1 MQSILIVEDH
11 NNTRKWWMENISKA
25 FPDAV
30 PESAITLKEA
40 REKCASQN
48 FSLAL
53 VDINL
58 PDGSGID
65 LVDELVLKHPETY
78 IVMSTIF
85 DDDHHVFSAL
95 RAGAN
100 GYLIKDQPR
109 ESQIEMLKNIVNGQP
124 PISPGVARRILRYF
138 TEQKVVRKTAAQQ
151 LTNRE
156 QEVLR
161 LIAKG
166 YSRPEVAELMGL
178 TSNTVSS
185 YTKAIYQKLNVS
197 RRAEAVIE
205 AIRLGLISGD

>member
-11 NNTRKWWMENISKA
+11 NDTRKWWMENISKA

-40 REKCASQN
+40 REKCALHN

-138 TEQKVVRKTAAQQ
+138 TEQKVEQKTAAQQ

>member
-1 MQSILIVEDH
+1 MRSILIVEDH
-11 NNTRKWWMENISKA
+11 KDTREWWMENISSA
-25 FPDAV
+25 FPGAV
-30 PESAITLKEA
+30 PECAITLREA
-40 REKCASQN
+40 RERCAASN
-48 FSLAL
+48 FSLAI

-58 PDGSGID
+58 PDGSGLD
-65 LVDELVLKHPETY
+65 LVQELVLQHPETY

-109 ESQIEMLKNIVNGQP
+109 ESQIEMLRDIVNGQP

-138 TEQKVVRKTAAQQ
+138 AEQKVEQRTSAQQ
-151 LTNRE
+151 LTRRE
-156 QEVLR
+156 QDVLR

-166 YSRPEVAELMGL
+166 YSRPEVAGLMGL
-178 TSNTVSS
+178 TANTVSS
-185 YTKAIYQKLNVS
+185 YTKVIYQKLNVS

-205 AIRLGLISGD
+205 AIRLGLISGE

>member
-11 NNTRKWWMENISKA
+11 NETREWWMKNIFSA

-30 PESAITLKEA
+30 PESAITLREA
-40 REKCASQN
+40 REKCASKH

-58 PDGSGID
+58 PDGNGLE
-65 LVDELVLKHPETY
+65 LVDELVLQQPETY

-109 ESQIEMLKNIVNGQP
+109 DSQIEMLRDIVNGQP

-138 TEQKVVRKTAAQQ
+138 AEQKVEQKPATQQ
-151 LTNRE
+151 LTGRE

-166 YSRPEVAELMGL
+166 YSRPEVADLMGL
-178 TSNTVSS
+178 TANTVSS
-185 YTKAIYQKLNVS
+185 YTKVIYQKLNVS

-205 AIRLGLISGD
+205 AIRLGLISGE

>member
-11 NNTRKWWMENISKA
+11 KDTREWWMKNIFNA

-30 PESAITLKEA
+30 PESAVTLMEA
-40 REKCASQN
+40 REKCAARH

-58 PDGSGID
+58 PDGNGLD
-65 LVDELVLKHPETY
+65 LVRELVLQHPETY

-109 ESQIEMLKNIVNGQP
+109 DSQIEMLRDIVNGQP

-138 TEQKVVRKTAAQQ
+138 TEQKVEQKPRAQQ
-151 LTNRE
+151 LTGRE
-156 QEVLR
+156 QDVLR

-166 YSRPEVAELMGL
+166 YSRPEVADLMGL
-178 TSNTVSS
+178 TANTVSS
-185 YTKAIYQKLNVS
+185 YTKVIYQKLNVS

-205 AIRLGLISGD
+205 AIRLGLISGE

>member
-11 NNTRKWWMENISKA
+11 TETREWWMNNIPKV

-30 PESAITLKEA
+30 PESAVTLSEA
-40 REKCASQN
+40 REKCASRH

-58 PDGSGID
+58 PDGSGLD
-65 LVDELVLKHPETY
+65 LVEELVLQHSKTY
-78 IVMSTIF
+78 IVMSTIY

-100 GYLIKDQPR
+100 GYLIKDQSR
-109 ESQIEMLKNIVNGQP
+109 DSQIEMLRDIVNGQP

-138 TEQKVVRKTAAQQ
+138 TEQKVEQKPAGQQ
-151 LTNRE
+151 LTGRE

-166 YSRPEVAELMGL
+166 YSRPEVAKLMGL
-178 TSNTVSS
+178 TANTVSS
-185 YTKAIYQKLNVS
+185 YTKVIYQKLNVS

-205 AIRLGLISGD
+205 AIRLGLISGE

>member
-1 MQSILIVEDH
+1 MQPILIVEDH
-11 NNTRKWWMENISKA
+11 NDTREWWMKNIFSA
-25 FPDAV
+25 FPDAI
-30 PESAITLKEA
+30 PESAVTLSEA
-40 REKCASQN
+40 REKIASQH

-58 PDGSGID
+58 PDGSGLD
-65 LVDELVLKHPETY
+65 LVEELVLKHPETY

-109 ESQIEMLKNIVNGQP
+109 DSQIEMLKDIVNGQP

-138 TEQKVVRKTAAQQ
+138 TEQKVEQKPAAQQ
-151 LTNRE
+151 LTARE

-166 YSRPEVAELMGL
+166 YSRPEVADLMGL

-185 YTKAIYQKLNVS
+185 YTKVIYQKLNVS

-205 AIRLGLISGD
+205 AIRLGLISGE

>member
-11 NNTRKWWMENISKA
+11 KDTRDWWMNNIFSA
-25 FPDAV
+25 FPDAI
-30 PESAITLKEA
+30 PESAVTLSEA
-40 REKCASQN
+40 REKCASRH

-58 PDGSGID
+58 PDGNGLD
-65 LVDELVLKHPETY
+65 LVHELVLQQPETY

-109 ESQIEMLKNIVNGQP
+109 DSQIEMLRDIVNGQP

-138 TEQKVVRKTAAQQ
+138 AEQKVEQKPVMQQ
-151 LTNRE
+151 LTGRE

-166 YSRPEVAELMGL
+166 YSRPEVADLMGL
-178 TSNTVSS
+178 TANTVSS
-185 YTKAIYQKLNVS
+185 YTKVIYQKLNVS

-205 AIRLGLISGD
+205 AIRLGLISGE

>member
-1 MQSILIVEDH
+1 M
-11 NNTRKWWMENISKA
+11 KNIFSA

-30 PESAITLKEA
+30 PESAVTLREA
-40 REKCASQN
+40 REKCARN
-48 FSLAL
+48 HFLLAL

-58 PDGSGID
+58 PDGNGLE
-65 LVDELVLKHPETY
+65 LVNELVLQQPETY

-109 ESQIEMLKNIVNGQP
+109 DSQIEMLRDIVNGQP

-138 TEQKVVRKTAAQQ
+138 AEQKVEQKPATQQ
-151 LTNRE
+151 LTGRE

-166 YSRPEVAELMGL
+166 YSRPEVADLMGL
-178 TSNTVSS
+178 TTNTVSS
-185 YTKAIYQKLNVS
+185 YTKVIYQKLNVS

-205 AIRLGLISGD
+205 AIRLGLISGE

>member
-1 MQSILIVEDH
+1 MRTVLIVEDH
-11 NNTRKWWMENISKA
+11 KDTREWWMENISSA
-25 FPDAV
+25 FPGTVAV
-30 PESAITLKEA
+30 SAVTLREA
-40 REKCASQN
+40 REKCAVQH

-58 PDGSGID
+58 PDGSGLD
-65 LVDELVLKHPETY
+65 LVRELVLQHPDTY

-85 DDDHHVFSAL
+85 DDDHHLFSAL

-100 GYLIKDQPR
+100 GYLVKDQPR
-109 ESQIEMLKNIVNGQP
+109 DSQIEMLRDIVNGQP

-138 TEQKVVRKTAAQQ
+138 SDQKVEKRPDAQH
-151 LTNRE
+151 LTGRE

-166 YSRPEVAELMGL
+166 YSRPEVADLMGL
-178 TSNTVSS
+178 TVNTVSS
-185 YTKAIYQKLNVS
+185 YTKVIYQKLNVS

-205 AIRLGLISGD
+205 ALRLGLISGE

>member
-11 NNTRKWWMENISKA
+11 NDTRKWWMENIFRA

-30 PESAITLKEA
+30 PESAVTLGEA
-40 REKCASQN
+40 REKCACKH
-48 FSLAL
+48 FSLAI

-58 PDGSGID
+58 PDGSGLD
-65 LVDELVLKHPETY
+65 LVEELVLQHQETY

-85 DDDHHVFSAL
+85 DDDHHIFSAL

-100 GYLIKDQPR
+100 GYLIKDQSR
-109 ESQIEMLKNIVNGQP
+109 DSQIEMLKDIVNGQP

-138 TEQKVVRKTAAQQ
+138 TEQKVKQKPAAQQ
-151 LTNRE
+151 LTGRE

-178 TSNTVSS
+178 TVNTVSS
-185 YTKAIYQKLNVS
+185 YTKVIYQKLNVS

-205 AIRLGLISGD
+205 AIRLGLISGE

>member
-11 NNTRKWWMENISKA
+11 KETREWWMKNISSA

-30 PESAITLKEA
+30 PESAVTLREA
-40 REKCASQN
+40 REKCASKH
-48 FSLAL
+48 FLLAL

-58 PDGSGID
+58 PDGNGLD
-65 LVDELVLKHPETY
+65 LVNELVLQQPETY

-109 ESQIEMLKNIVNGQP
+109 DSQIEMLRDIVNGQP

-138 TEQKVVRKTAAQQ
+138 SEQKVEQKLATQQ
-151 LTNRE
+151 LTGRE

-166 YSRPEVAELMGL
+166 YSRPEVADLMGL
-178 TSNTVSS
+178 TANTVSS
-185 YTKAIYQKLNVS
+185 YTKVIYQKLNVS

>member
-11 NNTRKWWMENISKA
+11 TETREWWMNNIPKV

-30 PESAITLKEA
+30 PQSAVTLSEA
-40 REKCASQN
+40 REKCASMH

-58 PDGSGID
+58 PDGSGLD
-65 LVDELVLKHPETY
+65 LVEELVLQHSKTY
-78 IVMSTIF
+78 IVMSTIY

-100 GYLIKDQPR
+100 GYLIKDQSR
-109 ESQIEMLKNIVNGQP
+109 DSQIEMLRDIVNGQP

-138 TEQKVVRKTAAQQ
+138 TEQKVEQKPAGQQ
-151 LTNRE
+151 LTGRE

-178 TSNTVSS
+178 TANTVSS
-185 YTKAIYQKLNVS
+185 YTKVIYQKLNVS

-205 AIRLGLISGD
+205 AIRLGLISGE

>member
-11 NNTRKWWMENISKA
+11 KDTREWWMKNIFSA
-25 FPDAV
+25 FPDAI
-30 PESAITLKEA
+30 PESAVTLSEA
-40 REKCASQN
+40 REKCASKH

-58 PDGSGID
+58 PDGSGLD
-65 LVDELVLKHPETY
+65 LVEELVLQHPETY

-100 GYLIKDQPR
+100 GYLIKDQSR
-109 ESQIEMLKNIVNGQP
+109 DSQIEMLKDIVNGQP

-138 TEQKVVRKTAAQQ
+138 TEQKVEQKPAAQQ
-151 LTNRE
+151 LTGRE

-166 YSRPEVAELMGL
+166 YSRPEVADLMGL

-185 YTKAIYQKLNVS
+185 YTKVIYQKLNVS

-205 AIRLGLISGD
+205 AIRLGLISGE

>member
-11 NNTRKWWMENISKA
+11 NDTREWWMKNIFSA
-25 FPDAV
+25 FPDAI
-30 PESAITLKEA
+30 PESAVTLSEA
-40 REKCASQN
+40 REKCASKH

-58 PDGSGID
+58 PDGSGLD
-65 LVDELVLKHPETY
+65 LVDELVLQHPETY

-100 GYLIKDQPR
+100 GYLIKDQSR
-109 ESQIEMLKNIVNGQP
+109 DSQIEMLKDIVNGQP

-138 TEQKVVRKTAAQQ
+138 TEQKVEQKPAAQQ
-151 LTNRE
+151 LTGRE

-166 YSRPEVAELMGL
+166 YSRPEVADLMGL

-185 YTKAIYQKLNVS
+185 YTKVIYQKLNVS

-205 AIRLGLISGD
+205 AIRLGLISGE

>member
-11 NNTRKWWMENISKA
+11 KDTRQWWMENISSA

-30 PESAITLKEA
+30 PECVVTLKQA
-40 REKCASQN
+40 REKCAARH
-48 FSLAL
+48 FSLAI

-58 PDGSGID
+58 PDGSGLD
-65 LVDELVLKHPETY
+65 LVQELVLHHPDTY

-85 DDDHHVFSAL
+85 DDDHHIFSAL

-109 ESQIEMLKNIVNGQP
+109 DSQLEMLRDIVNGQP

-138 TEQKVVRKTAAQQ
+138 AEQKVEEKPAGQQ
-151 LTNRE
+151 LTRRE
-156 QEVLR
+156 QDVLR

-166 YSRPEVAELMGL
+166 YSRPEVADLIGL
-178 TSNTVSS
+178 SANTVSS
-185 YTKAIYQKLNVS
+185 YTKVIYQKLNIS

-205 AIRLGLISGD
+205 AIRLGLISGE

>member
-1 MQSILIVEDH
+1 
-11 NNTRKWWMENISKA
+11 MENISSA

-30 PESAITLKEA
+30 AECSVTLRDA
-40 REKCASQN
+40 REKCASKC

-58 PDGSGID
+58 PDGSGLE
-65 LVDELVLKHPETY
+65 LVRELVLQHPDTY

-85 DDDHHVFSAL
+85 DDDYHVFSAL

-109 ESQIEMLKNIVNGQP
+109 NSQLEMLRDIVNGQP

-138 TEQKVVRKTAAQQ
+138 AEQRVEQKSVSQQ
-151 LTNRE
+151 LTGRE

-166 YSRPEVAELMGL
+166 YSRPEVADLIGL
-178 TSNTVSS
+178 TLNTVSS
-185 YTKAIYQKLNVS
+185 YTKVIYQKLNVS

-205 AIRLGLISGD
+205 AIRLGLISGE